1 MIMNRLTALAMV
13 GLLAFGGA
21 SLLAGDKTQSRKKA
35 KDGSGDN
42 CTINAVE
49 MWVPGSLDK
58 TQSRK
63 RAKDGSGDNC
73 TITGA
78 ETLLPGSIAGGNGK
92 CQRLQKRDGS
102 CGGSGDGT
110 CTR

>member
-1 MIMNRLTALAMV
+1 MNRLTALAMV

-21 SLLAGDKTQSRKKA
+21 SLLAG
-35 KDGSGDN
+35 
-42 CTINAVE
+42 
-49 MWVPGSLDK
+49 DK

>member
-1 MIMNRLTALAMV
+1 MNRLTALAMV

-21 SLLAGDKTQSRKKA
+21 SSLAGDKVQSRKKA

-42 CTINAVE
+42 CTVNAME

-58 TQSRK
+58 TKSRK

-73 TITGA
+73 TITGT
-78 ETLLPGSIAGGNGK
+78 ETCVPGSIVGGNGTCK
-92 CQRLQKRDGS
+92 RLQKRDGS
-102 CGGSGDGT
+102 CGGTSGGT